1 MQPNSQTLSSVMKK
15 LGRFGGFWHAMVHYH
30 CLLPSFPKSLILKE
44 LNWWLGSLGE
54 KEMREKKS
62 KAACCQVSAWHLQVV
77 QQVRVQ
83 PWLHWCKQQCQDP
96 GAVMIP
102 GESPEHTQQC
112 VEHCLLQRAMLSSPK
127 NLEPFSL
134 ELLILL
140 TPRNLQKW
148 HSPKISQMLNV

>member
-1 MQPNSQTLSSVMKK
+1 MKK

-83 PWLHWCKQQCQDP
+83 PWLHWCKQQCRGLGLWWSQ
-96 GAVMIP
+96 GRAL
-102 GESPEHTQQC
+102 STHSS

-140 TPRNLQKW
+140 TPHNLQKW

>member
-1 MQPNSQTLSSVMKK
+1 M
-15 LGRFGGFWHAMVHYH
+15 
-30 CLLPSFPKSLILKE
+30 LPSVSVTFA
-44 LNWWLGSLGE
+44 GS
-54 KEMREKKS
+54 
-62 KAACCQVSAWHLQVV
+62 SAGQSTALVALV
-77 QQVRVQ
+77 QTAV
-83 PWLHWCKQQCQDP
+83 PGS

-140 TPRNLQKW
+140 TPRNPQKW